1 MLSTYRCDIRVL
13 YESIDKPYRYYHSYL
28 ACRLKAVAS
37 ASATVFP
44 HSRSPLPSPMKCVS
58 ALCHRS
64 HSTDLVGWETY
75 KAMSSIQNNKP
86 RNASAGLL
94 GVLFMMTVRS
104 AHCILYT
111 SSVLVS

>member
-28 ACRLKAVAS
+28 ACRLKAVTL

-44 HSRSPLPSPMKCVS
+44 HSRSPLLSPMKCVS
-58 ALCHRS
+58 ALCYRS
-64 HSTDLVGWETY
+64 HLIDLVGWETY
-75 KAMSSIQNNKP
+75 KAISSIQNSKP
-86 RNASAGLL
+86 RNASAGLF

-104 AHCILYT
+104 AHCILQA
-111 SSVLVS
+111 SSIFVS